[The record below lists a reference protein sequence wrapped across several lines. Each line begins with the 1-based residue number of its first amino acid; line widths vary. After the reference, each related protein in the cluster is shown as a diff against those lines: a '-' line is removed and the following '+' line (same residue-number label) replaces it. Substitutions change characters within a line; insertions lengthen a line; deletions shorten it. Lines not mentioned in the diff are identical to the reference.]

1 MASRRTGLWLLTTFL
16 FFLLVF
22 TVFVWGLNRMLV
34 GGSAVL
40 GSGTVLE
47 IPLRGTIGEIAHRG
61 PFLGPLTVREI
72 DEAIR
77 RAADDDRVDALF
89 LDIGPV
95 LSGYGKVQEIRAAV
109 HRFRESGKQVVAL
122 LENGT
127 NLDLYL
133 AAAADT
139 IYQVPTGQ
147 LVLGF
152 LVQEPF
158 YRDLFDKLGVEFE
171 VFTSGPFKT
180 LMHSFTNRDLTDAQ
194 REMDN
199 SLLDSL
205 YGQWLDGVGTDRGLE
220 RAALQSSFDRG
231 LVSARQALADGL
243 VDELGYRDQVSDRL
257 VQIAGRSP
265 RRVGVRDY
273 LRATEPGGLTQIFGR
288 ADTIALI
295 HIGGVMVPGEFEDSL
310 FGANVAAGTTIAR
323 YVREARED
331 RSVRAIVL
339 RIDSGGGA
347 VTAADVMGREIELAA
362 QRKPVVVSMSD
373 VAASGGYWI
382 AAHATRVLANP
393 GTYTG
398 SIGVVMGR
406 INLQGTYDLLGIN
419 HAILKRGENADLFTD
434 AAPLRP
440 GQAAILDASV
450 AATYADFINLVAA
463 GRGMEVDAVDALGGG
478 RVWTGQQAADAG
490 LVDELGGL
498 HEALIAAR
506 AEAGIMPG
514 DRVAIQVY
522 PPSRTLF
529 EEFQRIFSSRT
540 VQVLLPTVTS
550 WLPVDPVETW
560 RHMRLLQA
568 SGPVWTLMDAALPVA
583 AR

>member
-34 GGSAVL
+34 GGSASL

-47 IPLRGTIGEIAHRG
+47 IPLRGAIGEIAQRG

-77 RAADDDRVDALF
+77 RAADDDRVDAIF
-89 LDIGPV
+89 LDVGPV
-95 LSGYGKVQEIRAAV
+95 SGGYGKAQEIRAAV
-109 HRFRESGKQVVAL
+109 HRFRNSGKPVVAL

-139 IYQVPTGQ
+139 VYQVPSGQ
-147 LVLGF
+147 LILGF

-158 YRDLFDKLGVEFE
+158 YRDLFDKIGVEFE

-180 LMHSFTNRDLTDAQ
+180 LMHSFTNRELTDAQ

-205 YGQWLDGVGTDRGLE
+205 YGQWLDGVGADRGLE
-220 RAALQSSFDRG
+220 RAALQASFDRG

-243 VDELGYRDQVSDRL
+243 VDELGYRDQVHDRL
-257 VQIAGRSP
+257 AQIAGGLP

-273 LRATEPGGLTQIFGR
+273 LRATQSTGLSGIFGQ
-288 ADTIALI
+288 ANAIALI
-295 HIGGVMVPGEFEDSL
+295 HVSGIMLPGEFEDSL

-331 RSVRAIVL
+331 RAVRAIVL

-382 AAHATRVLANP
+382 AAHATQVLANP

-406 INLQGTYDLLGIN
+406 INLQGTYELLGIN
-419 HAILKRGENADLFTD
+419 HEMLKRGENADLLTD

-440 GQAAILDASV
+440 AQADILEASLH
-450 AATYADFINLVAA
+450 ATYDDFINLVAA
-463 GRGMEVDAVDALGGG
+463 GRDMELDAVDALGRG
-478 RVWTGQQAADAG
+478 RVWTGQQAADNG

-506 AEAGIMPG
+506 AEAGIAPG
-514 DRVAIQVY
+514 RHVAIRIY

-529 EEFQRIFSSRT
+529 EEFRRIFSART
-540 VQVLLPTVTS
+540 MGVQLPTFTS

-560 RHMRLLQA
+560 RHMRLFQL
-568 SGPVWTLMDAALPVA
+568 SGPVWTLMDAALPAA